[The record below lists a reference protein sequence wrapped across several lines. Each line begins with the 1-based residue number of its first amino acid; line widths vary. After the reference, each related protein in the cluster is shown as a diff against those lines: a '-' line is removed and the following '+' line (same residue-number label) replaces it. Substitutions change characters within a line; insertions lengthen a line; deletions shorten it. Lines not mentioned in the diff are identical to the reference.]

1 MHSNVKNQ
9 IKNKYEFYLSLIREN
24 KNINFSILRER
35 KLFKPRVNEE
45 QLSLIAGNLAQ
56 LYKNGIPIAAALEL
70 VSDISYNKTY
80 KESLIN
86 VLAFIKQGKSLSEGF
101 SQYRTLYP
109 EFFTGIIAIGE
120 STGKLYSVLKGLN
133 VYYSKCVMI
142 KKETRNA
149 SMYPLLIILSMFIL
163 SIFFVNNI
171 IPSFC
176 DIYKA
181 MNIELPASCK
191 FIYEFNNN
199 LKENPFVSIVTIS
212 CWSSIL
218 LIALKY
224 FLKKISIDKFARVNI
239 VKSFF
244 EYIMVL
250 FFSIIASSG
259 INISKGLKH
268 CEESINFIYL
278 RNKIENINTNI
289 LGGRTLTEALE
300 KSGIFSKYT
309 LAIVKIHEEGGT
321 IEEGFKGL
329 AADLEHN
336 LSEQIKKYLRLISPM
351 FVILM
356 AVFIVAFL
364 VGFVL
369 PLFNNLKSGIR

>member
-9 IKNKYEFYLSLIREN
+9 IKNKYEFYLSIIREN
-24 KNINFSILRER
+24 KKNSFSSIQNR
-35 KLFKPRVNEE
+35 KLFKSRVNDE

-56 LYKNGIPIAAALEL
+56 LYKNGIPIATALEL
-70 VSDISYNKTY
+70 VADISYNKTY
-80 KESLIN
+80 KESLLK
-86 VLAFIKQGKSLSEGF
+86 VLTFIKQGKSLSEGF
-101 SQYRTLYP
+101 SQFKTLYP

-120 STGKLYSVLKGLN
+120 NTGKLHSVLKGLN
-133 VYYSKCVMI
+133 LYYSKCVFI
-142 KKETRNA
+142 KKEIKNA
-149 SMYPLLIILSMFIL
+149 SMYPLFIVLSMFIL

-176 DIYKA
+176 EIYKA
-181 MNIELPASCK
+181 MNIALPTSCK

-212 CWSSIL
+212 CWASII
-218 LIALKY
+218 LIVLKY
-224 FLKKISIDKFARVNI
+224 LFKKISIDKFVKVSI
-239 VKSFF
+239 VKLFF

-250 FFSIIASSG
+250 FFSIITSSG

-268 CEESINFIYL
+268 CEESITFIYL
-278 RNKIENINTNI
+278 QNKILKINENI

-300 KSGIFSKYT
+300 KSGVFSKYT
-309 LAIVKIHEEGGT
+309 LAIIKVHEEGGT

-329 AADLEHN
+329 SVDLEHN
-336 LSEQIKKYLRLISPM
+336 LSEQIKKYLRFISPM
-351 FVILM
+351 FVIIM
-356 AVFIVAFL
+356 AMFIVIFL

>member
-1 MHSNVKNQ
+1 MHSSVKNQ
-9 IKNKYEFYLSLIREN
+9 IKNKYEFYLSLIRQN
-24 KNINFSILRER
+24 KKINFSIMDER
-35 KLFKPRVNEE
+35 KLFKSRVSEE

-56 LYKNGIPIAAALEL
+56 LYKNGIPIATALEL
-70 VSDISYNKTY
+70 VSDISYNKIY
-80 KESLIN
+80 KESLLK
-86 VLAFIKQGKSLSEGF
+86 VLTFIKQGKSLSEGF
-101 SQYRTLYP
+101 SQFKTLYP

-120 STGKLYSVLKGLN
+120 NTGKLYSVLQGLN
-133 VYYSKCVMI
+133 VYYSKCVLI
-142 KKETRNA
+142 KKEIKNA
-149 SMYPLLIILSMFIL
+149 SMYPLFIILSMIIL

-171 IPSFC
+171 VPSFC
-176 DIYKA
+176 EIYKA

-199 LKENPFVSIVTIS
+199 FKENPFMSAVTIG
-212 CWSSIL
+212 CWSLIL

-224 FLKKISIDKFARVNI
+224 FSKKISIDKFARVSI
-239 VKSFF
+239 VKLFF

-250 FFSIIASSG
+250 FFSIITSSG

-268 CEESINFIYL
+268 CEESIAFIYL
-278 RNKIENINTNI
+278 QNKIKSINGNI

-309 LAIVKIHEEGGT
+309 LAIIKVNEEGGT

-329 AADLEHN
+329 AVDLEHS

-351 FVILM
+351 FVIIM
-356 AVFIVAFL
+356 AGFIVIFL

>member
-1 MHSNVKNQ
+1 MHSNVKNK
-9 IKNKYEFYLSLIREN
+9 IKNKYEFYLSLITEN
-24 KNINFSILRER
+24 KNINFSILKQR

-56 LYKNGIPIAAALEL
+56 LYKNAIPIAAALEL
-70 VSDISYNKTY
+70 VSDISYNKIY
-80 KESLIN
+80 KESLLD

-133 VYYSKCVMI
+133 VYYSKCVLI
-142 KKETRNA
+142 KKEIKNA
-149 SMYPLLIILSMFIL
+149 SMYPLFIILSMFIL

-181 MNIELPASCK
+181 MNIDLPASCK
-191 FIYEFNNN
+191 FICELNNS
-199 LKENPFVSIVTIS
+199 LKENTFVSIVTIT
-212 CWSSIL
+212 CWISIL
-218 LIALKY
+218 LIVIKC
-224 FLKKISIDKFARVNI
+224 FLRKISINKFARVNI

-244 EYIMVL
+244 EYIMIL

-268 CEESINFIYL
+268 CEESINYIYL

-300 KSGIFSKYT
+300 NSGVFSKYT
-309 LAIVKIHEEGGT
+309 LAIIKIHEEDGT

-329 AADLEHN
+329 AVHLEEN
-336 LSEQIKKYLRLISPM
+336 LSEQIKKYLKFISPM
-351 FVILM
+351 FVVLM
-356 AVFIVAFL
+356 AGFIVVFL

>member
-1 MHSNVKNQ
+1 MHSNVKNK
-9 IKNKYEFYLSLIREN
+9 IENIYGYYLSIIRDI
-24 KNINFSILRER
+24 KNINLHVFKER
-35 KLFKPRVNEE
+35 KFFKPRVNEE

-56 LYKNGIPIAAALEL
+56 LYKNGIPIVKALEL

-80 KESLIN
+80 KESLLD
-86 VLAFIKQGKSLSEGF
+86 VLTFIKQGKSLSEGF

-109 EFFTGIIAIGE
+109 EFFTGIILIGE
-120 STGKLYSVLKGLN
+120 STGKLYSVLKALN
-133 VYYSKCVMI
+133 VYYSKRVLI
-142 KKETRNA
+142 KKEIKNA
-149 SMYPLLIILSMFIL
+149 SMYPSFIILSMFIL
-163 SIFFVNNI
+163 SVIFVNNI

-176 DIYKA
+176 DIYKS

-191 FIYEFNNN
+191 FIYELRNS
-199 LKENPFVSIVTIS
+199 LKENSFISLVTVS
-212 CWSSIL
+212 CWTLIFLIL
-218 LIALKY
+218 IKY
-224 FLKKISIDKFARVNI
+224 FWKKININKFARVKI
-239 VKSFF
+239 VKLFF

-268 CEESINFIYL
+268 CEESINLIYL
-278 RNKIENINTNI
+278 RNKIESINSTI

-300 KSGIFSKYT
+300 KSGVFSKYT
-309 LAIVKIHEEGGT
+309 LAMIKIHEEDGT
-321 IEEGFKGL
+321 IEEGFRGL
-329 AADLEHN
+329 AANLEHN
-336 LSEQIKKYLRLISPM
+336 LSEQIKRYLRLISPM

-356 AVFIVAFL
+356 AVFIVIFL